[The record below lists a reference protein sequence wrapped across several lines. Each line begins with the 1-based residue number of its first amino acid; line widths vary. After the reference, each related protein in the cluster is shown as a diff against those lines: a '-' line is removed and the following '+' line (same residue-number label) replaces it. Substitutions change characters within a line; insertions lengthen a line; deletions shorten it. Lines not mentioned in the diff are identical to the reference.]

1 MQCQKM
7 GYVVQEEYLL
17 KHKEAVDVM
26 VKNKKKKVAIEIET
40 GSNPYAQMVKN
51 IQKCVGQFD
60 GVISLML
67 SPEKVI
73 EVKKMIREGILT
85 TEEYDCLYHIRRI
98 LGEDA

>member
-1 MQCQKM
+1 
-7 GYVVQEEYLL
+7 
-17 KHKEAVDVM
+17 
-26 VKNKKKKVAIEIET
+26 
-40 GSNPYAQMVKN
+40 MVKN